1 MLNEY
6 LSKLSDKSKKI
17 IVNKMSDEPKFKDFI
32 LNCSK
37 LDIFIFDKKYNIL
50 DLNLLIDKFRN
61 LKKYFIKNFGLK
73 ICDKY
78 CEDLD
83 KSLNLIDTHY
93 NKIKLKINIID
104 SILKYLNN
112 ELNIINTVKI
122 NYSDRYEYINF
133 DESLFVISDDIN
145 DIDSIEKNINIDINN
160 DSPYI
165 AEYSN

>member
-1 MLNEY
+1 MLNKY

-17 IVNKMSDEPKFKDFI
+17 IVNKMNTEQKFKDFI
-32 LNCSK
+32 LNCAK
-37 LDIFIFDKKYNIL
+37 LDIFIFDKKYDIL

-78 CEDLD
+78 CENLD
-83 KSLNLIDTHY
+83 KSLELIENHF
-93 NKIKLKINIID
+93 NKIKLKINIVD
-104 SILKYLNN
+104 NILKYLNN

-122 NYSDRYEYINF
+122 NYSDRYEFINM

-145 DIDSIEKNINIDINN
+145 DIDSNEKSISIEMNN

>member
-1 MLNEY
+1 MLNKY

-17 IVNKMSDEPKFKDFI
+17 IVNKMNTESNFKDFV
-32 LNCSK
+32 LNCAK
-37 LDIFIFDKKYNIL
+37 LDIFIFDKEYDKL
-50 DLNLLIDKFRN
+50 DLNLLTDKFRN
-61 LKKYFIKNFGLK
+61 LKKYYIKNFGLK